1 MRVHRVESVR
11 KTVYNF
17 SDYVLTKNEEDLL
30 KLGLDTTIR
39 HLVFH
44 WKNTLLR
51 HKIFENRD
59 FFSSD
64 EQVVVD
70 RMKQNFVNDANAVR
84 KCVQQYLDMGLKMKM
99 KSNLTSSERK
109 TLFGLRKKKDI
120 MVIDADKGKA
130 VVIVNT
136 TDYIDKLTKSMVGGD
151 DYKIDKRKT
160 RLQWYDSK
168 VKTLL
173 KQLKIS
179 EVEKRRLKSSCVK
192 DACMC
197 LSSHQ
202 SAQSYQRWC

>member
-1 MRVHRVESVR
+1 
-11 KTVYNF
+11 
-17 SDYVLTKNEEDLL
+17 
-30 KLGLDTTIR
+30 
-39 HLVFH
+39 
-44 WKNTLLR
+44 
-51 HKIFENRD
+51 
-59 FFSSD
+59 
-64 EQVVVD
+64 
-70 RMKQNFVNDANAVR
+70 MKQNFVNDANAVR

-99 KSNLTSSERK
+99 KSNLTSSEWK

-202 SAQSYQRWC
+202 SAQSYQR